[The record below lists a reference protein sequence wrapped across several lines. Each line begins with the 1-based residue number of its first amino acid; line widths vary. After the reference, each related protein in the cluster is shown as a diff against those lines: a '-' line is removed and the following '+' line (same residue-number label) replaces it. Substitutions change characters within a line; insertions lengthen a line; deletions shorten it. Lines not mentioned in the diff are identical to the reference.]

1 MLNYM
6 DCPICLKHIND
17 IELSITN
24 CNHNFCYTCL
34 NNWFQKN
41 KKTCPMCRE
50 NINYFKYD
58 NEINRIIYINPVNQS
73 NNTPNPNTNNYVV
86 VDKNKFILLQAISTT
101 SIIFIGSTIYLLIEG
116 NFL

>member
-1 MLNYM
+1 M
-6 DCPICLKHIND
+6 DCPICLKHINN

-50 NINYFKYD
+50 NIDFFKYN
-58 NEINRIIYINPVNQS
+58 NEINRLIFITYPINII
-73 NNTPNPNTNNYVV
+73 NNGNTNINNRIIN
-86 VDKNKFILLQAISTT
+86 KNVLLLLQLLSST
-101 SIIFIGSTIYLLIEG
+101 SIIFMGSTIYLYIDSIE
-116 NFL
+116 NI

>member
-1 MLNYM
+1 M

-50 NINYFKYD
+50 NIDFFKYN
-58 NEINRIIYINPVNQS
+58 NEINRIIYVNS
-73 NNTPNPNTNNYVV
+73 NNNQRSNTPTTNTNNYVV
-86 VDKNKFILLQAISTT
+86 VDKNKFMLLKAISTT

-116 NFL
+116 NFFE

>member
-1 MLNYM
+1 
-6 DCPICLKHIND
+6 
-17 IELSITN
+17 
-24 CNHNFCYTCL
+24 
-34 NNWFQKN
+34 
-41 KKTCPMCRE
+41 MCRE

-86 VDKNKFILLQAISTT
+86 VDKNKFILLQTISTT

>member
-1 MLNYM
+1 M
-6 DCPICLKHIND
+6 
-17 IELSITN
+17 TN

-86 VDKNKFILLQAISTT
+86 VDKNKFILLQTISTT

>member
-1 MLNYM
+1 M
-6 DCPICLKHIND
+6 DCPICLKHINN

-50 NINYFKYD
+50 NIDFFKYN
-58 NEINRIIYINPVNQS
+58 NEINRIIYINPTNQITNN
-73 NNTPNPNTNNYVV
+73 NNTNNTNINNYVV

-116 NFL
+116 DFL